1 MTPSQA
7 QALYFDRAAKILGI
21 DDRFR
26 QSLLTPYREIKVEC
40 PLVRDDGSLAT
51 FVGFRV
57 QHDNTRGPMKGGI
70 RYHPQV
76 DIDEVNALAAL
87 MTWKTA
93 VVDLPYGGA
102 KGGIAVDPK
111 QLTPGELQRLTRV
124 FTKRIHD
131 VIGPHLDVPAPDMG
145 TNAQTMAWIVDEYE
159 KFHGHAPG
167 VVTGK
172 PIELGG
178 SLGREA
184 ATGRGVLYAAECLF
198 EEMGKT
204 AADFTYAIQGF
215 GNVGSWV
222 ARLAHEAGGRVVAIS
237 DVSGAV
243 RNPQGLD
250 VPALLKYAAERKTVV
265 GFAGGESFPGE
276 QLLAEPCDVL
286 VPAAL
291 GDVLTKAT
299 AGAVKAKIIL
309 EGANHPTDPEAD
321 EMLRARGVVL
331 LPDIYAN
338 AGGVTVSYF
347 EWVQNIQQYR
357 WDEDRVNAE
366 LRKRMRA
373 AYADLRAVRDQHKCD
388 LRTAAFV
395 LAVGR
400 VAKATELRGLM

>member
-1 MTPSQA
+1 
-7 QALYFDRAAKILGI
+7 
-21 DDRFR
+21 
-26 QSLLTPYREIKVEC
+26 
-40 PLVRDDGSLAT
+40 
-51 FVGFRV
+51 
-57 QHDNTRGPMKGGI
+57 MKGGI

-76 DIDEVNALAAL
+76 DNDEVNALAAL

-111 QLTPGELQRLTRV
+111 QLTSGELQRLTRI

-131 VIGPHLDVPAPDMG
+131 VIGPYTDVPAPDMG
-145 TNAQTMAWIVDEYE
+145 TNSQTMAWIVDEYE

-172 PIELGG
+172 PVELGG
-178 SLGREA
+178 SLGRDA
-184 ATGRGVLYAAECLF
+184 ATGRGLLFAAECLF
-198 EEMGKT
+198 ESMGKKV
-204 AADFTYAIQGF
+204 ADFTYAIQGF
-215 GNVGSWV
+215 GNVGSWA
-222 ARLAHEAGGRVVAIS
+222 ARLFHEAGGRIVAAS
-237 DVSGAV
+237 DVRGAV
-243 RNPQGLD
+243 RNPAGLD
-250 VPALLKYAAERKTVV
+250 VRALCKHASAQKTVA
-265 GFAGGESFPGE
+265 GFSGGEAYSADNLVSE
-276 QLLAEPCDVL
+276 NCDVL
-286 VPAAL
+286 IPAAL
-291 GDVLTKAT
+291 GDVLTKAN
-299 AGAVKAKIIL
+299 AEAVRAKIIL

-321 EMLRARGVVL
+321 AILLKKGVTL

-347 EWVQNIQQYR
+347 EWVQNVQQYR

-373 AYADLRAVRDQHKCD
+373 AFADLQAVRAKHNCD

-400 VAKATELRGLM
+400 VAQATELRGLM